1 MIFVQQLFIAI
12 CKYIFFFEVNFI
24 SLLWLWV
31 LSYFQKGIPNPE
43 IIKTKTNSNFSS
55 YFGAPLKIFDAFG
68 IWFDVGNNF
77 QMAAHQHLLNN
88 PHFPQ
93 SCAHIVTFSFN

>member
-1 MIFVQQLFIAI
+1 MIVVSAT
-12 CKYIFFFEVNFI
+12 IFYCHMQIFYFFEVKFI

-55 YFGAPLKIFDAFG
+55 HFGTPLKFFDPFG
-68 IWFDVGNNF
+68 I
-77 QMAAHQHLLNN
+77 
-88 PHFPQ
+88 
-93 SCAHIVTFSFN
+93 